1 MTRIGA
7 AARGAGATPAKTKAT
22 SIAILTVSRIWS
34 SASRIVPACRRSILS
49 LRRDLRPQTLLLLLQ
64 LGRERVAEVL
74 RFEHLA
80 DFDLGA
86 AAERRALQPLDRVL
100 LRLHLPQPE
109 AGNELL
115 RFGEGAIGHGPLAV
129 LEL

>member
-7 AARGAGATPAKTKAT
+7 AARGAGGTLAKTKAAR
-22 SIAILTVSRIWS
+22 IAILTVSRIWS
-34 SASRIVPACRRSILS
+34 SGSRIVPACGASILS
-49 LRRDLRPQTLLLLLQ
+49 LRGGLRAQTLLLLLQ

-74 RFEHLA
+74 RLEHLT

-100 LRLHLPQPE
+100 LRLHLP
-109 AGNELL
+109 
-115 RFGEGAIGHGPLAV
+115 
-129 LEL
+129 